1 MVDKRPQPPSDD
13 ESSAT
18 PDQSPSKKQRTRT
31 STASTATAKAA
42 PKKPAPT
49 LAARSK
55 TTAKDIPESSADD
68 DMPSK
73 TPNTNGTGPA
83 KNGVNGGKD
92 VEMNDDAPSSLKAT
106 KGKKAKEG
114 EDEMTVVVPPSKGSK
129 LSAPSRNDG
138 DGDVA
143 MEEAAGDAE
152 KAKEITEDPIAK
164 TVSGK
169 CC

>member
-13 ESSAT
+13 ESSAA
-18 PDQSPSKKQRTRT
+18 PNQSPSKKQKTHTRAT
-31 STASTATAKAA
+31 SIDTAKAA
-42 PKKPAPT
+42 LKKPAPT

-55 TTAKDIPESSADD
+55 STAKDITESSADD

-83 KNGVNGGKD
+83 KSGVNGGKD
-92 VEMNDDAPSSLKAT
+92 IEMKDDAQSSLKAA

-129 LSAPSRNDG
+129 LSAPSRNDET
-138 DGDVA
+138 DDVA
-143 MEEAAGDAE
+143 MGEATDDAE
-152 KAKEITEDPIAK
+152 KAEEVKEDPVAK
-164 TVSGK
+164 TVSRK
-169 CC
+169 W